1 VVLALF
7 ERLPELTPARTAKLR
22 AEALTLKAQLEDL
35 LGDDGVLITPTY
47 PTVAPKHHKALL
59 PPFNFVNC
67 AVFNALSLP
76 VTAVPTGL
84 NAAGVPTGVQ
94 VVAKEGNDH
103 LTLAA
108 ALALET
114 ALGGWAYP
122 VVQGAVAR

>member
-1 VVLALF
+1 
-7 ERLPELTPARTAKLR
+7 
-22 AEALTLKAQLEDL
+22 
-35 LGDDGVLITPTY
+35 
-47 PTVAPKHHKALL
+47 VAPKHYKAML

-67 AVFNALSLP
+67 AIFNALSLP

-84 NAAGVPTGVQ
+84 NAGGVPTGVQ

-108 ALALET
+108 ALALES

-122 VVQGAVAR
+122 VVSNVVSGAVAR